1 MGLHKRLSTELTNWT
16 EWDDRELQ
24 LANKFTQFHNNL
36 KQSKMPVIAE
46 STGGTPREQ
55 VPAGTH
61 VARVYEIIHIGT
73 VTDTWEGQTKT
84 LNKVRIG
91 FELPLETRVFKEENG
106 EQPFVISREFT
117 LSTHE
122 KSTLRAFIDGLQGR
136 KMTEQ
141 EAKAY
146 DVTTLIGRECLISV
160 THTEKGEKTYANI
173 ASASPM
179 MKGMV
184 CPPAVNAP
192 RLLEYDNFD
201 WELFESLPDFLKT
214 KISNTPEYGK
224 VKAERVARERQVAGM
239 TPSQPVQP
247 LAPPKQE
254 NEDDLP
260 F

>member
-1 MGLHKRLSTELTNWT
+1 MG
-16 EWDDRELQ
+16 
-24 LANKFTQFHNNL
+24 
-36 KQSKMPVIAE
+36 VIAE

-61 VARVYEIIHIGT
+61 VARVYEVIHIGT
-73 VTDTWEGQTKT
+73 VTDTWEGQTKQ

-122 KSTLRAFIDGLQGR
+122 KATLRAFIEGLTGR
-136 KMTEQ
+136 KMSEQ

-146 DVTTLIGRECLISV
+146 DVLTLIAKECLIAV
-160 THTEKGEKTYANI
+160 THTEKGDKTYANI

-184 CPPAVNAP
+184 CPPAINKV
-192 RLLEYDNFD
+192 RVLDYDNFD
-201 WELFESLPDFLKT
+201 WELYESLPDFLKT
-214 KISNTPEYGK
+214 KISNTPEYGR
-224 VKAERVARERQVAGM
+224 VKAAKVAHERSVAGI
-239 TPSQPVQP
+239 TPSIPAPQVQP
-247 LAPPKQE
+247 IQPAE
-254 NEDDLP
+254 SEDDLP